1 MVHFL
6 PNRAHSR
13 ITMTTTVLP
22 VIAGQVLTGVAA
34 VTEKRRRC
42 KFIAEWCTRE
52 EFSPWLACVNG
63 DPHKAYC
70 VLCEKLF
77 PVSHGGLH
85 DVKAHQKGKRHTVLE
100 QEEFEKFLQYGVG
113 HFQHLKNSSERKR
126 VYNATVCEISRFY
139 LFSFFHFIIF
149 DY

>member
-1 MVHFL
+1 MRGDSHCGSGVDG
-6 PNRAHSR
+6 
-13 ITMTTTVLP
+13 VLA
-22 VIAGQVLTGVAA
+22 VV

-100 QEEFEKFLQYGVG
+100 QEFEKFLQNSVG
-113 HFQHLKNSSERKR
+113 HFHQIKKLLDLPNGNE
-126 VYNATVCEISRFY
+126 
-139 LFSFFHFIIF
+139 
-149 DY
+149 